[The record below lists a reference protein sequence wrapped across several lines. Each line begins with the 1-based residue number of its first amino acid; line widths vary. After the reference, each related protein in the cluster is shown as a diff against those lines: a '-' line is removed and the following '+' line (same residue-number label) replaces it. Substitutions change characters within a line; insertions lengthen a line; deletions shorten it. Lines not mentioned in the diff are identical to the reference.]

1 MTKLLRITA
10 TEYISLG
17 LATTITEEG
26 SDLRFYI
33 PAVEMPEYFTAIPG
47 IRIETAMVVEN
58 DMTVWV
64 QPSHTGYHAI
74 KDWLTANSF

>member
-1 MTKLLRITA
+1 MKRLRITA
-10 TEYISLG
+10 TEHINLD

-26 SDLRFYI
+26 DDLRFYI
-33 PAVEMPEYFTAIPG
+33 PAVEMPEYFTAIAG

-64 QPSHTGYHAI
+64 EPTHPA
-74 KDWLTANSF
+74 

>member
-1 MTKLLRITA
+1 MAKLLRITA
-10 TEYISLG
+10 TERINLE

-26 SDLRFYI
+26 DDLRFYI
-33 PAVEMPEYFTAIPG
+33 PAVEMPEYYSAIAG
-47 IRIETAMVVEN
+47 IRIETAIVIEN

-64 QPSHTGYHAI
+64 EPVHPAYNAI

>member
-1 MTKLLRITA
+1 MKRLRITDK
-10 TEYISLG
+10 EYVNLDF
-17 LATTITEEG
+17 ATTITEEG
-26 SDLRFYI
+26 DDLRFYV
-33 PAVEMPEYFTAIPG
+33 PAVEMPDYFTAIAG

-64 QPSHTGYHAI
+64 EPSHPGYHAI